1 MNDPRMKIT
10 AFAVILGL
18 GGLGGYALS
27 SQQAP
32 QTTATAADVK
42 PKTQVVRRTVHAKPK
57 VDSTATAGGSYS
69 TPVGSAAGS
78 GGSAPAPVST
88 GSSGG
93 GGYGGD
99 DEEEHEYGDESEGGE
114 DD

>member
-1 MNDPRMKIT
+1 MKIT

-32 QTTATAADVK
+32 QTTATAAAVK
-42 PKTQVVRRTVHAKPK
+42 PKTQVVRRTVHAKAQAGKGPA
-57 VDSTATAGGSYS
+57 ATGAGGSYS
-69 TPVGSAAGS
+69 TPVASTASSG
-78 GGSAPAPVST
+78 GGSAVSAPVST

-93 GGYGGD
+93 GGGGYGGG
-99 DEEEHEYGDESEGGE
+99 EESEHESEGGG